1 MRATCWQAS
10 QQLGTSLPS
19 FTFEAQAAVG
29 PGSKTSQSR
38 QPRSFPVAQAV
49 EYLLNHPVQPVGRL
63 GPRPARLPGHH
74 FRNFRLL
81 HSAFTL
87 TIEKRLRSSTGTR
100 TAR

>member
-10 QQLGTSLPS
+10 QHLGTPFPS

-38 QPRSFPVAQAV
+38 QPRFSPLAQAV
-49 EYLLNHPVQPVGRL
+49 EYFLNHPIQPVGRL
-63 GPRPARLPGHH
+63 GPRPTRLPGHH

-81 HSAFTL
+81 HSVFTL
-87 TIEKRLRSSTGTR
+87 TTEKRPE
-100 TAR
+100 ARLGHA